1 MEENEILVDT
11 AQPGTAV
18 QQQAGTPAPREDAAR
33 EAAPSEAALRG
44 RRKERVGKVVSDKM
58 QKTVIVSLTR
68 QVPHPLYKK
77 YFKKTT
83 KFVAHDE
90 KGDAKTG
97 DTVRIMETRPLSK
110 TKRWRV
116 IEVLERAK

>member
-1 MEENEILVDT
+1 MAENEILQET
-11 AQPGTAV
+11 ALT
-18 QQQAGTPAPREDAAR
+18 
-33 EAAPSEAALRG
+33 RG

-58 QKTVIVSLTR
+58 KKTVIVTLTR

>member
-1 MEENEILVDT
+1 MEENESKV
-11 AQPGTAV
+11 A
-18 QQQAGTPAPREDAAR
+18 ENAATEIAAT
-33 EAAPSEAALRG
+33 EARG

-58 QKTVIVSLTR
+58 DKTIIVTLTR

-90 KGDAKTG
+90 KNDVKTG

-116 IEVLERAK
+116 VEVLERAK

>member
-1 MEENEILVDT
+1 LNQMAENEIVENT
-11 AQPGTAV
+11 TAV
-18 QQQAGTPAPREDAAR
+18 PAEESVAKAPVAPAVEP
-33 EAAPSEAALRG
+33 EAADEARAK
-44 RRKERVGKVVSDKM
+44 RKERIGKVVSDKM
-58 QKTVIVSLTR
+58 DKTVVVTLTR
-68 QVPHPLYKK
+68 RVAHPLYKK
-77 YFKKTT
+77 YFKKTS

-90 KGDAKTG
+90 ANDAKTG